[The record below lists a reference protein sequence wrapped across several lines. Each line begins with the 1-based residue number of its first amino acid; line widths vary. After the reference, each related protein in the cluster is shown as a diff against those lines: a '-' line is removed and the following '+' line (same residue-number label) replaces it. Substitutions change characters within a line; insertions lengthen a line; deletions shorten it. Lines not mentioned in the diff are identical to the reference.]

1 MIRILETTKAIRMDD
16 QLSEKRK
23 DLPPKLSNPTFYREW
38 KVQMKLHFMRFGV
51 WELVI
56 GGEERPTEAKELQK
70 YERRVAGPRERWLR
84 NLRKLQP

>member
-1 MIRILETTKAIRMDD
+1 MDD

-23 DLPPKLSNPTFYREW
+23 DLPPKLSNPKFYREW

-51 WELVI
+51 WELVT

-70 YERRVAGPRERWLR
+70 YERRVAGAHCDL
-84 NLRKLQP
+84 LLSLAGDLKKLALTQETLIGT